1 MASEKAK
8 TKILIGGF
16 ALLAGAAAVWFLSR
30 PAPVKAPDPLTP
42 EAKAYVRSLGL
53 SEVTMKANK
62 SYMSQ
67 LVTEIE
73 GKIANNGD
81 RPLDQV
87 ELHCSFYDGY
97 GQLVLR
103 ERVSIVSQRM
113 GGLAPGE
120 TKTFRLPFD
129 TIPASW
135 NQQMPS
141 LVIASIRFR

>member
-1 MASEKAK
+1 MASEKAR
-8 TKILIGGF
+8 TKILIGGC

-30 PAPVKAPDPLTP
+30 PAPVKPPDPLTP

-81 RPLDQV
+81 RPLEQV

-103 ERVSIVSQRM
+103 ERVSIVSQKM
-113 GGLAPGE
+113 GGLGPGE

-141 LVIASIRFR
+141 LVIAAIRFR